1 MLHRVNRK
9 SVLRIQMQYVWNTFA
24 QEPGYSIATGLLNV
38 NKNHLRTVGYQHL
51 TSAKCIL
58 ARRLPFVK
66 AEVAATPESSTAFSP
81 HSRSRFH
88 QAMALYRLTMGSLVR
103 VPNNSI
109 TTQGKK
115 AYVLILVR
123 KKVPKGQR
131 IGIQLLHEWYKAPLI
146 SKKDVHP
153 EQVHIKDRST
163 ERQENR

>member
-24 QEPGYSIATGLLNV
+24 QEPGYSIATRLLNV

-66 AEVAATPESSTAFSP
+66 AKVAATPESSTAFP
-81 HSRSRFH
+81 RSRSRSH
-88 QAMALYRLTMGSLVR
+88 QAIALYRGTIGSLVR
-103 VPNNSI
+103 VSNNSI

-115 AYVLILVR
+115 RMCSFSCVKRSERASVSESSFCTSGTKLHSSAKRRSPQTGAHRRPQHR
-123 KKVPKGQR
+123 KAG
-131 IGIQLLHEWYKAPLI
+131 E
-146 SKKDVHP
+146 
-153 EQVHIKDRST
+153 
-163 ERQENR
+163 